1 MDVGGN
7 TGKTTFSKAIMVH
20 FNGLVLGW
28 ANANNFIYLASEYT
42 DKDISIIDLCRIK
55 PSNYQ
60 WSDLFILCY

>member
-1 MDVGGN
+1 
-7 TGKTTFSKAIMVH
+7 MVH